1 MVGRIVTAVA
11 VILAPTT
18 LLSFATVFETGWAQK
33 WAQLAEWPHS
43 LFSFND
49 SGPRTT
55 SLHSACGGAGG
66 CAAWVV
72 RCEAAKAM
80 GEGRGARAQGKFT

>member
-43 LFSFND
+43 LVSFND

-80 GEGRGARAQGKFT
+80 GVLN